1 MVMINMSSK
10 VVLITGCSSGIG
22 LETAIEC
29 AKEGHTVFA
38 TMRNLNKKSELEK
51 RSKKEKL
58 VERIKILE
66 LDISD
71 SSSIAN
77 TIASIVRQTQK
88 IDVLFNNA
96 GYRLVGSLEDIT
108 INEIREQINT
118 NLMGPMHLTQTVLP
132 HMKHGEEPGLIINM
146 SAIAGKVGFSLS
158 TSYCVSK
165 FGIEGFTDS
174 LRREMIKKNVNV
186 CLIEAGIVH
195 TKFFDNI
202 KITEQSSESEY
213 AKDTLKMVTR
223 LKKIINS
230 QKWTMPEDVAKKVI
244 EIINENG
251 KKVRY
256 VIGPDAEFL
265 INATYNHRDDS
276 VKMDEAI
283 HDVFRRYLE

>member
-1 MVMINMSSK
+1 MIDMSSK

-29 AKEGHTVFA
+29 AKEGHTIFA

-51 RSKKEKL
+51 RIKKEKL

-71 SSSIAN
+71 SSSIVN

-118 NLMGPMHLTQTVLP
+118 NLMGPMHLTKTVLP

-146 SAIAGKVGFSLS
+146 SAVAGKIGFKVS

-174 LRREMIKKNVNV
+174 LRRELMTRNINV

-195 TKFFDNI
+195 SKFFENMSHA
-202 KITEQSSESEY
+202 KASEKSEY
-213 AKDTLKMVTR
+213 AKETAVMLAMVDAMKN
-223 LKKIINS
+223 LEG
-230 QKWTMPEDVAKKVI
+230 WTKPSDVAKEVLKII
-244 EIINENG
+244 EENG

-256 VIGPDAEFL
+256 AIGSDAKAILEVV
-265 INATYNHRDDS
+265 HMSRDS
-276 VKMDEAI
+276 SQAMDEALAKI
-283 HDVFRRYLE
+283 MKEYFPDL

>member
-71 SSSIAN
+71 SNSIVN
-77 TIASIVRQTQK
+77 TIASIVRQTKK

-96 GYRLVGSLEDIT
+96 GYRLIGSLEDVT

-118 NLMGPMHLTQTVLP
+118 NLMGPMHLTKTVLP

-146 SAIAGKVGFSLS
+146 SAVPGKIGFPLS

-174 LRREMIKKNVNV
+174 LRREMIHRNVNV

-265 INATYNHRDDS
+265 INATYIHIDDS

-283 HDVFRRYLE
+283 HEIMRDYLK

>member
-77 TIASIVRQTQK
+77 TIASIVRQTKK

-174 LRREMIKKNVNV
+174 LRREVMKKNVNV

-213 AKDTLKMVTR
+213 AKETEKMRTR
-223 LKKIINS
+223 FKRIINS
-230 QKWTMPEDVAKKVI
+230 KRWTMPEDIAKKII

-256 VIGPDAEFL
+256 VVGSDADFL
-265 INATYNHRDDS
+265 INATYYFRDDYE
-276 VKMDEAI
+276 KMDAAI
-283 HDVFRRYLE
+283 KEIMRDYLE

>member
-1 MVMINMSSK
+1 MINMSSK

-51 RSKKEKL
+51 RIKKEKL
-58 VERIKILE
+58 ERLKILE

-71 SSSIAN
+71 SSSIVDAV
-77 TIASIVRQTQK
+77 ASIVRQTKK

-96 GYRLVGSLEDIT
+96 GYRLIGSLEDIT

-118 NLMGPMHLTQTVLP
+118 NLMGPMHLTKTVLP

-146 SAIAGKVGFSLS
+146 SAIAGKIGFNVS

-174 LRREMIKKNVNV
+174 LRREMIHRNVNV

-202 KITEQSSESEY
+202 KRTEQSRESEY
-213 AKDTLKMVTR
+213 AKDTEKMGTR
-223 LKKIINS
+223 LKKIIDS
-230 QKWTMPEDVAKKVI
+230 KRWTMPEDIAKKVI

-265 INATYNHRDDS
+265 INATYHFRDDY

-283 HDVFRRYLE
+283 KEIMRDYLE

>member
-38 TMRNLNKKSELEK
+38 TMWNLNKKSELEK
-51 RSKKEKL
+51 RIKKEKL
-58 VERIKILE
+58 ERIKILE
-66 LDISD
+66 LDVSD
-71 SSSIAN
+71 SSSIVNA
-77 TIASIVRQTQK
+77 IASIVRQTQK

-146 SAIAGKVGFSLS
+146 SAIAGKVGFPLS

-174 LRREMIKKNVNV
+174 LRREVMKKNVNV

-202 KITEQSSESEY
+202 KITELSSESEY

-265 INATYNHRDDS
+265 INATYHFRDDY

-283 HDVFRRYLE
+283 KEIMRDYLE

>member
-1 MVMINMSSK
+1 MLELGK

-38 TMRNLNKKSELEK
+38 TMWNLNKKSELEK
-51 RSKKEKL
+51 RIKKEKL
-58 VERIKILE
+58 ERIKILE
-66 LDISD
+66 LDVSD
-71 SSSIAN
+71 SNSIRVA
-77 TIASIVRQTQK
+77 IASIVRQTQK

-108 INEIREQINT
+108 INEIREQIYT
-118 NLMGPMHLTQTVLP
+118 NLMGPIHLTKTVLP

-146 SAIAGKVGFSLS
+146 SAVAGKIGFSLS

-174 LRREMIKKNVNV
+174 LRREMKKRNVNV
-186 CLIEAGIVH
+186 CLIEAGVVH

-202 KITEQSSESEY
+202 KRTERSHESEY
-213 AKDTLKMVTR
+213 AKETEKMETR
-223 LKKIINS
+223 LEQIRNS
-230 QKWTMPEDVAKKVI
+230 QKWTMPEDIAKKVI
-244 EIINENG
+244 EIISENG